1 MNGEGEDRGIMSAYE
16 SWLKSEKD
24 WIGVYCKKVIKQT
37 VILVIPAVSIF
48 MAVLTGA
55 LSATDGGGMPVI
67 MEGAMGG
74 FFLGLIIGLLYLAI
88 MLPFMR
94 PGRYVRKI
102 KSSVKGFSDTEKELL
117 GQEMTKAKE
126 SQIISYAQ
134 NGPNSKQTPARFIVT
149 PNFAFLAGSYPYS
162 IVVKK
167 GDTAQILGRE
177 ERKTAT
183 TRQAKSK
190 TIHHFTLYSIGFYQK
205 GRAER
210 GLANEELPDE
220 AMGFFDR
227 SIRDRA
233 LGLLDQYWALDGE
246 LK

>member
-1 MNGEGEDRGIMSAYE
+1 MSAYE
-16 SWLKSEKD
+16 TWLKAEKE

-37 VILVIPAVSIF
+37 VFLVIPAVAIF
-48 MAVLTGA
+48 MAILLGA
-55 LSATDGGGMPVI
+55 LAATDKGGMPVI
-67 MEGAMGG
+67 LEGAMGG
-74 FFLGLIIGLLYLAI
+74 LFLGLIIGLLYLAI

-117 GQEMTKAKE
+117 GQEMTKANE
-126 SQIISYAQ
+126 NQMISYVQ
-134 NGPNSKQTPARFIVT
+134 SGPNSRQTPARFIVT
-149 PNFAFLAGSYPYS
+149 PHYAFLAGSYPYS

-167 GDTAQILGRE
+167 SEIAQILGRE
-177 ERKTAT
+177 ERKTAI

-190 TIHHFTLYSIGFYQK
+190 TVHYFTLYSIGFYQK
-205 GRAER
+205 DRLKR
-210 GLANEELPDE
+210 GMANEELPDE

-233 LGLLDQYWALDGE
+233 LKLLEQHWSMGKE
-246 LK
+246 T